1 MRYQTLSIGLMAAA
15 LTMSLSSAWAQDDRG
30 RPRESEPASRPS
42 SGSTVGSAVPRGSD
56 GGSTSS
62 PSAGS
67 SSPSSNVASPS
78 NPASA
83 PSSWM
88 DGGSPRPAAAR
99 APIRPDRADRL
110 DGAAQRPNNGS
121 STGDRAVPR
130 GDSGGKA
137 SGSTASTNASSGS
150 QSQPAPERGRAVPE
164 NSRPR
169 GDHNQTGTA
178 VGRTAPPYGG
188 GGGGGYG
195 YGYGYPVYYPSYI
208 YDPFYSFYYSP
219 YYNRY
224 AYWSPYGYGY
234 GLGYFSYDPYLFGAL
249 GYPDYSGYGGGYGVY
264 PEAGGGGGGGGG
276 GGVSSRAYQGAGS
289 LRLKIKPSNAQVYID
304 GILVGTVDS
313 FDGAF
318 QKLNIDA
325 GPHHVELRAEGYETT
340 SFDVVITPNDT
351 ITYKGDMKRR

>member
-1 MRYQTLSIGLMAAA
+1 MRYQKLSLGLAAAA
-15 LTMSLSSAWAQDDRG
+15 LTMSLSSAWAQDDRA

-62 PSAGS
+62 PSAGTSSPSSTVGSS
-67 SSPSSNVASPS
+67 SSPSS
-78 NPASA
+78 SA

-88 DGGSPRPAAAR
+88 DGGSPRPAATR
-99 APIRPDRADRL
+99 APIRPDRADRM
-110 DGAAQRPNNGS
+110 DAAAQRHNNGAS
-121 STGDRAVPR
+121 SGERAVPR
-130 GDSGGKA
+130 GDSGNNA
-137 SGSTASTNASSGS
+137 AGSTASTNASSGS
-150 QSQPAPERGRAVPE
+150 PSQPAPDHSRAVPE

-169 GDHNQTGTA
+169 DGRNTTGTA
-178 VGRTAPPYGG
+178 VSRTNPPYS
-188 GGGGGYG
+188 GGGY
-195 YGYGYPVYYPSYI
+195 YGYPAYAYYPSYF

-249 GYPDYSGYGGGYGVY
+249 AYPGYGYGGGYGGGY
-264 PEAGGGGGGGGG
+264 PESTGGGGG
-276 GGVSSRAYQGAGS
+276 SSYQPYHGAGS

-304 GILVGTVDS
+304 GNLVGMVDS

-318 QKLNIDA
+318 QKLTVDA

-340 SFDVVITPNDT
+340 SFDVVITPDDT